1 MKKNLLLIMMLC
13 SYVFGFAQK
22 DYKLV
27 EQSPKDKPSWL
38 VKGKPA
44 GTLMVQANKVSTLE
58 EAQDMVLTSLLND
71 IASSVAVQVT
81 GEIVNDVDWTTV
93 GDKEVYIQKVKN
105 NTTTKIAKMPA
116 LQGVSLSKAEVYWER
131 YTNKKTKETCY
142 DYYILYPFSDFELQE
157 LIDQYNAQEKALND
171 KIDKF
176 RDDLVN
182 ISDIGIMLQNIT
194 DMKAMI
200 KELADDDVKI
210 NKLKNNVSI
219 YEKAIDEIYI
229 DVLDNT
235 SGKLVIRL
243 MYDEKV
249 MKTKT
254 LPQLKSECAR
264 DFTKKHDGDEII
276 LTFNTFDC
284 YEQDDNYVEVRFTFG
299 KKKIVKK
306 INIKL

>member
-1 MKKNLLLIMMLC
+1 MNKPMKKNLLLIMMLC

-131 YTNKKTKETCY
+131 YTNKKTKETC
-142 DYYILYPFSDFELQE
+142 
-157 LIDQYNAQEKALND
+157 
-171 KIDKF
+171 
-176 RDDLVN
+176 
-182 ISDIGIMLQNIT
+182 
-194 DMKAMI
+194 
-200 KELADDDVKI
+200 
-210 NKLKNNVSI
+210 
-219 YEKAIDEIYI
+219 
-229 DVLDNT
+229 
-235 SGKLVIRL
+235 
-243 MYDEKV
+243 
-249 MKTKT
+249 
-254 LPQLKSECAR
+254 
-264 DFTKKHDGDEII
+264 
-276 LTFNTFDC
+276 
-284 YEQDDNYVEVRFTFG
+284 
-299 KKKIVKK
+299 
-306 INIKL
+306 